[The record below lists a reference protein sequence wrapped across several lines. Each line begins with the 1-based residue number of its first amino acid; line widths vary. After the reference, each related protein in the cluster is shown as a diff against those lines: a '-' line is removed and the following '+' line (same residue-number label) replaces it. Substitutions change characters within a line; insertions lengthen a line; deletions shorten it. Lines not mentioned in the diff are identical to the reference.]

1 MGGTQHGGVA
11 TLLLLLPY
19 LTAQILRGPTT
30 SQNVASAA
38 IVSLPFSRW
47 HGTSF
52 SRMRRE
58 RHVRNWED
66 ILLPEEE
73 PSKRSHIGRK
83 QRDSTDQKCKE
94 LAEKLCN
101 LSDAKLKDIDIS
113 DSLRYEVGLARE
125 LKQRPKRK
133 SWARQMLNIR
143 SIIRES
149 NPKAVRHL
157 TDELVRIQVLKQQ
170 GE

>member
-1 MGGTQHGGVA
+1 MGGWKLGGVT
-11 TLLLLLPY
+11 TLLLLLPH
-19 LTAQILRGPTT
+19 LTAKTLRCPTV
-30 SQNVASAA
+30 SQNFASTTV
-38 IVSLPFSRW
+38 VSLPFSRW
-47 HGTSF
+47 HATSF
-52 SRMRRE
+52 SRMRRD
-58 RHVRNWED
+58 RRVKNWED
-66 ILLPEEE
+66 VLLPEEE

-157 TDELVRIQVLKQQ
+157 TDELVRLQAL
-170 GE
+170 